1 MKASPSQPTQ
11 SLTTLLALAFVSLSV
26 MLLAIAGAIGL
37 YTNLRTYQDGLA
49 AQQEFIAQ
57 EAAQAVR
64 SFVQERFVTMETAV
78 DFANPT
84 TASEQDLETFM
95 GGLVGSHP
103 AFQQISLLNNEGRS
117 LAELASRTGGLS
129 EQFLALHSEALA
141 QTTTGTRY
149 LSEVYVDVDTADPL
163 TTIAIPIK
171 NALGDTQGALIA
183 EIDLKFMWDLVGQLA
198 VGETGYVY
206 VVDEH
211 GDLLAYRDTARV
223 LAGENVSEIGEV
235 AEFIE
240 NPTALGDITPE
251 AVEYIGLDGNPVLGV
266 YVPLGAPAWAV
277 VIELPTDEAY
287 APIVQSSITAVGLI
301 LVMAVLAGL
310 VGVFIARRL
319 AVPLI
324 ALTDTATR
332 IAGGETRLQAKGG
345 GAREI
350 ATLADAFNQM
360 TAQLRDLIG
369 SLEQRVTDRTRD
381 LNIVA
386 EVGTAAATI
395 LESKR
400 LLQTVV
406 DLTKERFNLYHSH
419 IYLLDEASQNLVL
432 AAGAGEPGRQMVAE
446 GRSIPLNR
454 EQSLVARA
462 ARERRGVTVNDVT
475 QAPDFLPNPLLPNTR
490 SELAVP
496 ILVGDN
502 LIGVFDVQSDVI
514 GRFTESDISVQTTL
528 ASQLATSI
536 QNVRLFER
544 ARAEA
549 QLEAAV
555 NAIGQ
560 KVQAATTLEDTLQTA
575 IREIGLALGASRV
588 SIQVG
593 TRQNGERPTQQ
604 N

>member
-1 MKASPSQPTQ
+1 MKARPSQPTQ
-11 SLTTLLALAFVSLSV
+11 SLTTILAFAFVSLSV
-26 MLLAIAGAIGL
+26 MLLAIAGAISL

-49 AQQEFIAQ
+49 VRQEFIAQ

-64 SFVQERFVTMETAV
+64 SFVQDRFVTMETAV
-78 DFANPT
+78 DFVNPI
-84 TASEQDLETFM
+84 TASGQELETFM

-103 AFQQISLLNNEGRS
+103 AFQQISLLSNEGRS
-117 LAELASRTGGLS
+117 LAEVAGRRGALS
-129 EQFLALHSEALA
+129 EEFLALHREALA
-141 QTTTGTRY
+141 QTTTDTRF
-149 LSEVYVDVDTADPL
+149 LSEVYVDVDTSDPL
-163 TTIAIPIK
+163 ITIAIPVK
-171 NALGDTQGALIA
+171 NSLGDIQGSLIA

-223 LAGENVSEIGEV
+223 LAGENVREIGKV
-235 AEFIE
+235 ADFIE
-240 NPTALGDITPE
+240 NPAASGDITPE
-251 AVEYIGLDGNPVLGV
+251 ATEYTGLEGVPVLGA
-266 YVPLGAPAWAV
+266 YVPLGIPTWAV
-277 VIELPTDEAY
+277 IIELPSTEAY
-287 APIVQSSITAVGLI
+287 APIVQSSITVVGLI

-310 VGVFIARRL
+310 AGVIIARRL

-332 IAGGETRLQAKGG
+332 IAGGERRLQAKGG
-345 GAREI
+345 GVREI

-360 TAQLRDLIG
+360 TAQLRELIG

-386 EVGTAAATI
+386 EVGTVAATI

-419 IYLLDEASQNLVL
+419 IYLLDEVGQNLVL

-502 LIGVFDVQSDVI
+502 LIGVFDVQSDMI

-536 QNVRLFER
+536 QNVRLFEQ

-555 NAIGQ
+555 NTIGQ